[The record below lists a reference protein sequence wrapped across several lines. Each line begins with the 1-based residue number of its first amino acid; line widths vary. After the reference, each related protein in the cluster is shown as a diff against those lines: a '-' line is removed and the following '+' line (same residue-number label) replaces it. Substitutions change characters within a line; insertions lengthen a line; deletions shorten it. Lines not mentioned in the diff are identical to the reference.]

1 MCRYIKYSLFVLCGW
16 FLSQE
21 AAAQKG
27 YVMGYKVEQGDTV
40 YQMQLR
46 EIVIY
51 PRPTFKTEKAEK
63 EYKRLVYNFKKTY
76 PYALIAKQRL
86 HEMDS
91 VVATIASEEERK
103 AYLSRK
109 EKELFKEFSAPLKKL
124 TYSQGRLLMRLID
137 REVGQTSYYLI
148 RDLRGRFV
156 AFFWQGI
163 AKLFGA
169 DLKKPYDKYGEDKP
183 VEDMI
188 RMYHNG
194 TFDIYYQKVLW
205 N

>member
-1 MCRYIKYSLFVLCGW
+1 M
-16 FLSQE
+16 
-21 AAAQKG
+21 
-27 YVMGYKVEQGDTV
+27 
-40 YQMQLR
+40 
-46 EIVIY
+46 
-51 PRPTFKTEKAEK
+51 
-63 EYKRLVYNFKKTY
+63 
-76 PYALIAKQRL
+76 
-86 HEMDS
+86 
-91 VVATIASEEERK
+91 
-103 AYLSRK
+103 
-109 EKELFKEFSAPLKKL
+109 
-124 TYSQGRLLMRLID
+124 
-137 REVGQTSYYLI
+137 
-148 RDLRGRFV
+148 